1 MTLFKE
7 SAKIEKVKKEER
19 KMTDLRSLEVALT
32 LIDVFNGNHG
42 EDLEKL
48 AVGSILQRM
57 RFKELK
63 TFNFKNLRRFHEIN
77 RERKIPN
84 NGIIT
89 PENTLLSQEILYYL
103 EYLEEN
109 TIFIPEDWGK
119 PKKEISYEEARWV
132 CEKYSPTPTQLKAL
146 EEGNLEILKGGGW

>member
-1 MTLFKE
+1 
-7 SAKIEKVKKEER
+7 
-19 KMTDLRSLEVALT
+19 MTDLRSLEVALT

-42 EDLEKL
+42 EDWEKL
-48 AVGSILQRM
+48 AVGNILERM

-63 TFNFKNLRRFHEIN
+63 SFSFKNLKRFHEIN
-77 RERKIPN
+77 LKRKISN

-119 PKKEISYEEARWV
+119 RKEKEVSYEEAKWV
-132 CEKYSPTPTQLKAL
+132 CEKYQAEAEQQ
-146 EEGNLEILKGGGW
+146 EEGIKVLATGDSNLIKSNDDIPSHCKW